1 MCAKSTVSDAPARES
16 PAKAKKESTI
26 GGDARLVQGCLRGN
40 EAAWSALVDKYKNL
54 IFSIPIKY
62 GFSADDSAEIFQSV
76 CVELLTELPKL
87 RNPKA
92 LPKWIMQVAA
102 HKCFHHKRRA
112 QRTENRDMAGE
123 LVEQP
128 APERADA
135 ILKEAEE
142 EQILREALLS
152 LPPRCRELIHMLFFE
167 EPARPYDAI
176 ASQLGLATGSIGFIR
191 QRCLERLRKRLTEA
205 GFA

>member
-1 MCAKSTVSDAPARES
+1 M
-16 PAKAKKESTI
+16 
-26 GGDARLVQGCLRGN
+26 RGS
-40 EAAWSALVDKYKNL
+40 ETAWSALVDKYKNL
-54 IFSIPIKY
+54 IFSIPVKY
-62 GFSADDSAEIFQSV
+62 GFSPDDAAEIFQSV
-76 CVELLTELPKL
+76 CVEMFSELSKL

-92 LPKWIMQVAA
+92 LPKWIMQVTA

-112 QRTENRDMAGE
+112 QRTENRDMDAE
-123 LVEQP
+123 LIERP

-135 ILKEAEE
+135 VLKEAEE
-142 EQILREALLS
+142 EQVVRDAIVA

-167 EPARPYDAI
+167 EPPRPYDGI

-191 QRCLERLRKRLTEA
+191 QRCLERLRKLLMDA

>member
-1 MCAKSTVSDAPARES
+1 MRAKSVISDAPARES
-16 PAKAKKESTI
+16 PATAKKKRIVWS
-26 GGDARLVQGCLRGN
+26 DARLVQGCLQGD
-40 EAAWSALVDKYKNL
+40 ESAWSALADKYKNL

-62 GFSADDSAEIFQSV
+62 GFSTDDSAEIFQSV

-92 LPKWIMQVAA
+92 LPKWIMQVTA

-112 QRTENRDMAGE
+112 QRTENRDMGIE
-123 LVEQP
+123 FIEQP

-135 ILKEAEE
+135 ILNEAEE
-142 EQILREALLS
+142 EQILRDALLS

-191 QRCLERLRKRLTEA
+191 QRCLERLRKRLKEA

>member
-16 PAKAKKESTI
+16 PAKAKKESII
-26 GGDARLVQGCLRGN
+26 GGDARLVQGCLEGN

-62 GFSADDSAEIFQSV
+62 GFSTDDSAEIFQSV

-92 LPKWIMQVAA
+92 LPKWIMQVTA
-102 HKCFHHKRRA
+102 HRCFHHKRRA
-112 QRTENRDMAGE
+112 QRTENRDMATE
-123 LVEQP
+123 LIERP
-128 APERADA
+128 APDRADS

-142 EQILREALLS
+142 EQILRDALLS

-167 EPARPYDAI
+167 EPARPYNAI